1 MNESNVQPMKRS
13 SIYATFGNYYG
24 EKLYKLLYDCCQ
36 GVGSFCYEVLKCLG
50 ISDQGDSSKFLNQ
63 QGEWVTINTDGLL
76 RVKVTVT
83 SAEILDAY
91 DTPVELIPAPPA
103 GFYIDPIS
111 VMWYLDYQTTPYDT
125 NTKWSLYFESRNI
138 LTANNLFRYLT
149 TKDKKY
155 KEQISQSYQVAPT
168 ALTFF
173 VEDGNPT
180 AGDSDLIIFITYQL
194 VEL

>member
-50 ISDQGDSSKFLNQ
+50 ISDQGDNSKFLNQ
-63 QGEWVTINTDGLL
+63 QGEWITINTDGLL

-83 SAEILDAY
+83 SEEILNSFT
-91 DTPVELIPAPPA
+91 TPVELIPAPPA

-111 VMWYLDYQTTPYDT
+111 VIYKINFNTEEYDD
-125 NTKWSLYFESRNI
+125 NGSIGFLNDKQIFIINLKSRFS
-138 LTANNLFRYLT
+138 AVYKSRQNLGNSIIDGALIFT
-149 TKDKKY
+149 
-155 KEQISQSYQVAPT
+155 VAT
-168 ALTFF
+168 
-173 VEDGNPT
+173 GNPT

>member
-63 QGEWVTINTDGLL
+63 QGEWITINTDGLL

-83 SAEILDAY
+83 SEEILNSFT
-91 DTPVELIPAPPA
+91 TPVELIPSP
-103 GFYIDPIS
+103 GVGYYINI
-111 VMWYLDYQTTPYDT
+111 LDVNELQDFNSIVYNT
-125 NTKWSLYFESRNI
+125 NTTGNLGYGGINAILYITKLDF
-138 LTANNLFRYLT
+138 LT
-149 TKDKKY
+149 T
-155 KEQISQSYQVAPT
+155 S
-168 ALTFF
+168 FF
-173 VEDGNPT
+173 KIFPKNNNIEINRPFSFWTEDGNPT
-180 AGDSDLIIFITYQL
+180 DGNSDITYYITYQI
-194 VEL
+194 VAV

>member
-63 QGEWVTINTDGLL
+63 QGEWVTINTNDLL

-83 SAEILDAY
+83 SEEILNSFT
-91 DTPVELIPAPPA
+91 TPVELIPAPPA

-111 VMWYLDYQTTPYDT
+111 VIYKINFNTVAYEDNGSIGFLDDNQIFII
-125 NTKWSLYFESRNI
+125 NLKSRSSAVYKAREDLGTSI
-138 LTANNLFRYLT
+138 IDGAMIFTAFQE
-149 TKDKKY
+149 D
-155 KEQISQSYQVAPT
+155 PT
-168 ALTFF
+168 
-173 VEDGNPT
+173 V
-180 AGDSDLIIFITYQL
+180 GDSDLIIFITYQL

>member
-36 GVGSFCYEVLKCLG
+36 GVGSFCYEVKKCLG
-50 ISDQGDSSKFLNQ
+50 ISDQGDNSKFLNQ
-63 QGEWVTINTDGLL
+63 QGEWITINTDELL

-83 SAEILDAY
+83 SEEILNSFT
-91 DTPVELIPAPPA
+91 TPVELIPAPPA

-111 VMWYLDYQTTPYDT
+111 IVAKFDYNTTPYAT
-125 NTKWSLYFESRNI
+125 NTTGKLNI
-138 LTANNLFRYLT
+138 GVNGICDIDLTVNNSIPIKIPF
-149 TKDKKY
+149 
-155 KEQISQSYQVAPT
+155 AGT
-168 ALTFF
+168 ALLGAMTFT
-173 VEDGNPT
+173 VKDGNPT

>member
-50 ISDQGDSSKFLNQ
+50 ISDQGDNSKFLNQ
-63 QGEWVTINTDGLL
+63 QGEWITINTDGLL

-83 SAEILDAY
+83 SEEILNSF
-91 DTPVELIPAPPA
+91 TNPVELIPAPPA

-111 VMWYLDYQTTPYDT
+111 IVFRFDYNTTSYAT
-125 NTKWSLYFESRNI
+125 NTNSFITFGVQNVSSKI
-138 LTANNLFRYLT
+138 DLTRADSDMG
-149 TKDKKY
+149 K
-155 KEQISQSYQVAPT
+155 VALEGEGFSGAMEFT
-168 ALTFF
+168 
-173 VEDGNPT
+173 VKGGNPT

>member
-63 QGEWVTINTDGLL
+63 QGEWVTINTNDLL

-83 SAEILDAY
+83 SEEILNSFT
-91 DTPVELIPAPPA
+91 TPVVLIPAPPA

-111 VMWYLDYQTTPYDT
+111 VIYKINFNTVAYEDNGSIGFLDD
-125 NTKWSLYFESRNI
+125 NKIFIINLKSRSS
-138 LTANNLFRYLT
+138 AV
-149 TKDKKY
+149 Y
-155 KEQISQSYQVAPT
+155 KAR
-168 ALTFF
+168 
-173 VEDGNPT
+173 EDLGNSIIDGAMIFTVFNEDPT

>member
-83 SAEILDAY
+83 SEEILNSFT
-91 DTPVELIPAPPA
+91 TPVELIPSP
-103 GFYIDPIS
+103 GVGYYINI
-111 VMWYLDYQTTPYDT
+111 LDVNELQDFNSIVYDT
-125 NTKWSLYFESRNI
+125 NTTGNLGYEDINVILYNTKLDF
-138 LTANNLFRYLT
+138 LT
-149 TKDKKY
+149 TSFFKIFPKNNDI
-155 KEQISQSYQVAPT
+155 ETNRPISFWT
-168 ALTFF
+168 
-173 VEDGNPT
+173 ENGNPT
-180 AGDSDLIIFITYQL
+180 DGNSNITYYITYQI
-194 VEL
+194 VAV

>member
-36 GVGSFCYEVLKCLG
+36 GVGSFCYEVKKCLG

-63 QGEWVTINTDGLL
+63 QGEWITINTDELL

-83 SAEILDAY
+83 SEEILNSFT
-91 DTPVELIPAPPA
+91 TPVELIPAPPA

-111 VMWYLDYQTTPYDT
+111 VIYKINFNTEEYDD
-125 NTKWSLYFESRNI
+125 NGSIGFLNDKQIFIINLKSRFS
-138 LTANNLFRYLT
+138 AVYKSRQNLGNSIIDGALIFT
-149 TKDKKY
+149 
-155 KEQISQSYQVAPT
+155 VAT
-168 ALTFF
+168 
-173 VEDGNPT
+173 GNPT

>member
-63 QGEWVTINTDGLL
+63 QGDWVTINTDGLL

-83 SAEILDAY
+83 SEEILTGNS
-91 DTPVELIPAPPA
+91 TPVVTIPTPPT

-125 NTKWSLYFESRNI
+125 NTKWSLFFVGQNI
-138 LTANNLFRYLT
+138 LTNNGVRDLSNNSFRR
-149 TKDKKY
+149 Y
-155 KEQISQSYQVAPT
+155 KEQISQPFQLTPT
-168 ALTFF
+168 ALTFK
-173 VEDGNPT
+173 VETGNPT

>member
-63 QGEWVTINTDGLL
+63 QGEWITINTDELL

-83 SAEILDAY
+83 SEEILNSFT
-91 DTPVELIPAPPA
+91 TPVELIPAPPA

-111 VMWYLDYQTTPYDT
+111 VIYKINFNTQEYDDNGSIGFLDDKQIFII
-125 NTKWSLYFESRNI
+125 NLKSRFS
-138 LTANNLFRYLT
+138 AVYKSRQNLGNSIIDGALIFT
-149 TKDKKY
+149 
-155 KEQISQSYQVAPT
+155 VAT
-168 ALTFF
+168 
-173 VEDGNPT
+173 GNPT